1 MKTTTIKLCKYS
13 TFDQQVH
20 NVSLRFRSSS
30 SDCWPSVSSTIWA
43 DTSRSVNTA
52 RRQLQGCAACF
63 VGPSYNLMTPAHK
76 LLSGLQ
82 QNLISELK
90 KRETPRSRNG
100 PNRSIASP
108 ALPRR
113 TSIWTGS
120 MKQGVLIRSGG
131 AVCFSSCSCFRHHY
145 HSSHHQAV
153 WLLSRCEAQQTWL
166 NLAVCILQRATSC
179 AIKES

>member
-1 MKTTTIKLCKYS
+1 MWVYVFPPVALTGGHQS
-13 TFDQQVH
+13 A
-20 NVSLRFRSSS
+20 R
-30 SDCWPSVSSTIWA
+30 PSGLIHPAQETLLDGSCRGAQPFLS
-43 DTSRSVNTA
+43 
-52 RRQLQGCAACF
+52 
-63 VGPSYNLMTPAHK
+63 GPSYNLMTPAHK

-82 QNLISELK
+82 QNLMSELK
-90 KRETPRSRNG
+90 KRETPRSRIG

-108 ALPRR
+108 ALPRH
-113 TSIWTGS
+113 TSVWTGS
-120 MKQGVLIRSGG
+120 MKQGVLIRAGG

-179 AIKES
+179 AITES